1 MSRGQYKT
9 AHFFTGPEKLNH
21 FSFSMLL
28 STSPVYYVTRSKASL
43 GKEQALQS
51 PQKSL
56 CLKEA
61 QSLTPSGGS
70 TLKHDIESREAEAD
84 VAEQRV
90 MVLIVQVMDALLMLV
105 LCWKAWKF
113 SIPCRVSAMHV

>member
-1 MSRGQYKT
+1 MHVVDASAYELQHLENNTQKEAFLSSLNIWQAAEDLRQS
-9 AHFFTGPEKLNH
+9 EKPKPDVK
-21 FSFSMLL
+21 S
-28 STSPVYYVTRSKASL
+28 RSKASL

-70 TLKHDIESREAEAD
+70 TLKHAFR
-84 VAEQRV
+84 R
-90 MVLIVQVMDALLMLV
+90 
-105 LCWKAWKF
+105 
-113 SIPCRVSAMHV
+113 

>member
-1 MSRGQYKT
+1 MATEDLRQS
-9 AHFFTGPEKLNH
+9 EK
-21 FSFSMLL
+21 
-28 STSPVYYVTRSKASL
+28 PKPDVKRSKASL